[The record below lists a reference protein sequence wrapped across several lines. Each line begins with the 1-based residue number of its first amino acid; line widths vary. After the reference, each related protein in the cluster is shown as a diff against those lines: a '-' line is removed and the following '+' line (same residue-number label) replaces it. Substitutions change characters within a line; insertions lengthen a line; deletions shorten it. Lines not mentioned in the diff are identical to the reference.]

1 MTMSVTA
8 SLGSFPPEAVFLR
21 PFDLVDFRAFG
32 FRLAIVA
39 GIVAQNAFGA
49 SNT

>member
-1 MTMSVTA
+1 MTMRVTA
-8 SLGSFPPEAVFLR
+8 SLGNFPLCVGFLR

-39 GIVAQNAFGA
+39 GIVAQNASGA